1 MNENALCPEGH
12 TGLTTHKPKTTAV
25 GLVAVGS
32 SLAHAW
38 RKAGFVRGT
47 KALRVLNQ
55 IGGVDCPSCAWP
67 DPADHRSF
75 AEFCENGAK
84 AVAWEADSR
93 RLTAEDFRKRS
104 IDDLAK
110 LSDYEHGQLGRL
122 TEPMILKA
130 GSKYYEPISWD
141 DSFALIAK
149 HLNALTSPD
158 EALFYT
164 SGRAS
169 NEAAFLYQLFV
180 RQFGT
185 NNLPDCSNMCHE
197 SSGAA
202 LTKTIGIGKG
212 TVTLD
217 DFGKAEVILI
227 LGQNPGTNHPRML
240 TALEK
245 AKRAGATI
253 VAVNPLKE
261 AGLIGFANPQE
272 LGGLLGLTRTTLAD
286 DYLQIK
292 IGGDQA
298 FLQGV
303 MKWLVANGAVDKAFV
318 ADKTTGYEALASH
331 LNTLTWDTVENQ
343 TGLPRERIEAVA
355 KRLAMAERIIS
366 CWAMGLTQH
375 KHAVATIRD
384 LVNLTLLRGS
394 IGKPGAGL
402 CPVRG
407 HSNVQGDRTVGICE
421 HPPAWTSRLGDHFGF
436 TPPTKPGFD
445 TVDAIRAMRDGR
457 AKVFLAL
464 GGNFLSATPDTS
476 ATAAALANC
485 DLTAHVSIKMNRS
498 HLVPG
503 KTALILPC
511 LGRTETDHDQFVSTE
526 NSMGVV
532 QSSKGTLSP
541 ASPHL
546 LSEVAIVC
554 RMAKATL
561 GPNST
566 VPWAAFETNY
576 DLIRDA
582 IEAVIPGFEKYN
594 ERIRQPGGF
603 DLPNGPRAGTFPT
616 PSGKAIF
623 SVSEPWAPA
632 PAPGQLVMMTIRS
645 HDQFN
650 TTVYGLDDRYR
661 GIRHERRVV
670 LMNAVDMAE
679 RGLKS
684 GDLVNLIGHY
694 AKETR
699 RANRFVVVP
708 YDVPRGN
715 CATYFPETNVLVP
728 LDSTAAES
736 QTPTSKMVFVTVE
749 KTTLGERPV

>member
-1 MNENALCPEGH
+1 
-12 TGLTTHKPKTTAV
+12 
-25 GLVAVGS
+25 
-32 SLAHAW
+32 
-38 RKAGFVRGT
+38 
-47 KALRVLNQ
+47 
-55 IGGVDCPSCAWP
+55 
-67 DPADHRSF
+67 
-75 AEFCENGAK
+75 
-84 AVAWEADSR
+84 
-93 RLTAEDFRKRS
+93 
-104 IDDLAK
+104 
-110 LSDYEHGQLGRL
+110 
-122 TEPMILKA
+122 
-130 GSKYYEPISWD
+130 
-141 DSFALIAK
+141 
-149 HLNALTSPD
+149 
-158 EALFYT
+158 
-164 SGRAS
+164 
-169 NEAAFLYQLFV
+169 
-180 RQFGT
+180 
-185 NNLPDCSNMCHE
+185 
-197 SSGAA
+197 
-202 LTKTIGIGKG
+202 
-212 TVTLD
+212 
-217 DFGKAEVILI
+217 
-227 LGQNPGTNHPRML
+227 ML

-253 VAVNPLKE
+253 IAVNPLKE

-272 LGGLLGLTRTTLAD
+272 LGGLLGLSRTQLAD

-303 MKWLVANGAVDKAFV
+303 MKWLVANGAVDKSFV
-318 ADKTTGYEALASH
+318 ADKTTGYDALATH
-331 LNTLTWDTVENQ
+331 LNALTWDVIERQ

-355 KRLAMAERIIS
+355 KRLAKVEKIIS

-384 LVNLTLLRGS
+384 LVNLTLLRGA

-407 HSNVQGDRTVGICE
+407 HSNVQGDRTVGITE
-421 HPPAWTSRLGDHFGF
+421 HPPAWSARLGERFGF

-445 TVDAIRAMRDGR
+445 TVDAIRAMRDDR
-457 AKVFLAL
+457 AKVFFAL
-464 GGNFLSATPDTS
+464 GGNFLSATPDTA
-476 ATAAALANC
+476 ATAAALRNC
-485 DLTAHVSIKMNRS
+485 DLTVHVSIKLNRS

-511 LGRTETDHDQFVSTE
+511 LGRTETDRGQFVTTE

-532 QSSKGTLSP
+532 QRSQGTLSP
-541 ASPHL
+541 ASPQL

-554 RMAKATL
+554 RLAKATL
-561 GPNST
+561 GPKST
-566 VPWAAFETNY
+566 VPWAKFESNY
-576 DLIRDA
+576 DSIRDA

-594 ERIRQPGGF
+594 ERVRQPGGF

-616 PSGKAIF
+616 PTGKAVF

-661 GIRHERRVV
+661 GIRRERRVV
-670 LMNAVDMAE
+670 LMNADDMAE

-694 AKETR
+694 GNETR
-699 RANRFVVVP
+699 RANRFLVVP
-708 YDVPRGN
+708 YDMPRGN

-749 KTTLGERPV
+749 KVL